1 VGSSVAVDTLSTL
14 GDPDDE
20 ANEEKPD
27 RDEDLGE
34 EGLREGVVG
43 CRVGTGQD
51 TVHALLDDED
61 ESGKD
66 DDADGLEDV
75 AGEEDEGGGLGVS
88 CVKVDMG
95 RRRERAGD
103 STRQRRGTG
112 WESGNAPQGK
122 ADRKS
127 GSTGAKE
134 RERGLDQVEV
144 GQDTPTG

>member
-1 VGSSVAVDTLSTL
+1 MGSSVAVDTLSTL

-20 ANEEKPD
+20 ANEEEPD

-43 CRVGTGQD
+43 GRVGTGQD
-51 TVHALLDDED
+51 AVHPLLDDED

-66 DDADGLEDV
+66 DDADGLKDV

-103 STRQRRGTG
+103 STRQKRGT
-112 WESGNAPQGK
+112 ERECGNTQQRGK

-127 GSTGAKE
+127 RGTGAKE
-134 RERGLDQVEV
+134 KGGESKGTAKREEV
-144 GQDTPTG
+144 A